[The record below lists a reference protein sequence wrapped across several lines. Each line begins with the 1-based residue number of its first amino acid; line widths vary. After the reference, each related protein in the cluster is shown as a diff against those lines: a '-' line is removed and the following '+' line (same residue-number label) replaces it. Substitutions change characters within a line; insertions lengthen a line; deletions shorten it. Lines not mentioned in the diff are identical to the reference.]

1 MVDLHIVWYA
11 YSKKTIYI
19 YDAIYISTRSPT
31 ADLGQFPRPL
41 FWWWKP
47 LVWWFR
53 FPCLNMLLVGGF
65 KHLLFFIRYGM
76 SSFPLTFI
84 FSRWLKP
91 PTRLVKSIYDFPHA
105 KTMWNLDFS
114 GWSTGMV
121 RVCRLFRVVRLGK
134 LSRFASFLRDRF
146 ESEVRSR
153 WHGHGH
159 GKTRKSGHELKGK
172 TMFGHHI
179 TDKICEH
186 IWFDLICVLKNS
198 CDDRATLFFERDGEM
213 LMF

>member
-1 MVDLHIVWYA
+1 MI
-11 YSKKTIYI
+11 SIYI
-19 YDAIYISTRSPT
+19 YIS
-31 ADLGQFPRPL
+31 G
-41 FWWWKP
+41 
-47 LVWWFR
+47 WWFGTWILWLSIYWECHH
-53 FPCLNMLLVGGF
+53 PNWLS
-65 KHLLFFIRYGM
+65 Y
-76 SSFPLTFI
+76 